1 VNSYPN
7 GLARPD
13 YLVDQLANHN
23 LNGFGELLSGIGVT
37 GAESALCAH
46 TGADLSSSAFKA
58 ELWHAEIARRLNIG
72 KVWVVHRVLIPAP

>member
-1 VNSYPN
+1 
-7 GLARPD
+7 
-13 YLVDQLANHN
+13 VDQVANHN

-58 ELWHAEIARRLNIG
+58 ELWHAEICQAIEHRKNVGGASCLHPSNIG
-72 KVWVVHRVLIPAP
+72 